1 MAEVKMTPVAQNEDD
16 KPEKLEKVIKG
27 EIVKKKAKPALLDE
41 FVKEEPSYVKE
52 YLLGEVVLPAVKNL
66 IYELGDGALSM
77 FLFGEV
83 RGGRGRRDDR
93 TRYSSRGSGS
103 YRGRDYDDDYDRVRR
118 RPRDKYTDFSDIVMS
133 SRADAITVLNDLKD
147 QIEDYGCAT
156 VANFYELV
164 GEDSGHMDTK
174 YGWENLDRAYVDSV
188 RGGFIIEFPKARY
201 LD

>member
-16 KPEKLEKVIKG
+16 KPEKLEKIIKG

-83 RGGRGRRDDR
+83 RGGRDRRYDR
-93 TRYSSRGSGS
+93 TRYSYRGSGS
-103 YRGRDYDDDYDRVRR
+103 YRGRDYDDDYDRGRR
-118 RPRDKYTDFSDIVMS
+118 RPREKYTDFSDIVMS